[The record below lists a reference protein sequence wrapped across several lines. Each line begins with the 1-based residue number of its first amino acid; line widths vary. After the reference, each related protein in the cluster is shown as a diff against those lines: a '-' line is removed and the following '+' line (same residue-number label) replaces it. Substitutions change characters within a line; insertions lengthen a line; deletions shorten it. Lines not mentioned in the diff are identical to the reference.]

1 MAGGEMNR
9 FTSKWQVPVL
19 LAAGLCV
26 LVLLLST
33 LSSAQSSGT
42 VTGTVADQ
50 SGAVVAKAKISLKNE
65 ATGDTRETT
74 SNESGYFSFGTVNP
88 GNYTVKVS
96 AANFKSFERKGL
108 SVLPGDVRDVRD
120 IALQVGTSSDVIEVT
135 GVADE
140 IAPVDSG
147 ERSSVLTSKQ
157 IENLSL
163 EGRDATELIRTLPG
177 FAVYNGL
184 QNKAQDFT
192 VVSPTG
198 GAVGQGY
205 VGNGA
210 PYRGGTDII
219 SDGAHILDN
228 GCNCGATQTVNGDM
242 VSEVKVQTSN
252 FGADSAKG
260 PVVVNAV
267 GKSGTTA
274 YHGEVVMHARDG
286 SLNSDDW
293 AFKHQQLTSPK
304 GLVPNPSGRFLYPG
318 VQFGGPVPG
327 TNKKLVF
334 FVGYEYYYQK
344 GFPFTANIN
353 IPGLLTDVVPTMSMR
368 GLDVTGKPLPGG
380 ADFSTT
386 GDPGNN
392 GDNTALCA
400 GASGGNSGQVFCQ
413 KLGANLSWWNQ
424 AGTTQ
429 TSGGTGI
436 IAANQLDPGGQV
448 LMNNIPFPNADP
460 TKTGGFNY
468 LKPENLD
475 QNAFTLH
482 PRVDYNLS
490 DNTKLYVTYNVQK
503 ETDNSPVHLWWTPP
517 NSIPYPGGMTSKDN
531 SQTLS
536 GHFLHVFNPT
546 LTNEV
551 TSGLGYI
558 NYPLRRNNKNAWGAT
573 AAGYPYKTVF
583 GDPNSGTFGPTNS
596 YMMPGI
602 SNGYWVAGVPFMDQ
616 QDIWENGGGTFSWK
630 KWNFSVEDDVTK
642 SFKTHTIKAG
652 FYYERTTNDQ
662 GAFTPLQG
670 EFGFRP
676 FASNS
681 CDDGLGNANSVIACG
696 SNNPVA
702 DMILGTASNGFS
714 QVNRAALDSLWYP
727 TVSGFVQDDWKATRR
742 LTLNLGV
749 RGDHLGNWTPFNSA
763 GVATWTGNLT
773 AAGPNPKTP
782 GITWHGFDSKIPLS
796 GRSVDVITWEPRLG
810 FAYDL
815 RGTGKTV
822 LRGGWGEYGY
832 RDQWNDYAT
841 PADLAQ
847 GVISY
852 NSPGAIKF
860 SQVSGL
866 NGSPIPLSGTAAAV
880 SLHDHKQPITR
891 TYNFTIS
898 EQAPWNTLFEVGY
911 VGSSTINEVFR
922 PNGEWNINYVPFGAL
937 FTAQGCSAPC
947 ATNSSFKPAYAIG
960 GTAAGA
966 TYGTN
971 PIPLV
976 DHIAKANYN
985 GLQASWARQ
994 KGRISYNLNYTWS
1007 KALGTQGQGGGA
1019 GSGLQVDS
1027 TGVAHNYGVLGTD
1040 RSHVLNLSYAF
1051 QTGNPIRAN
1060 KVLGAAANGWNISG
1074 ITTWQ
1079 SGGNLQELSNQDFSL
1094 GVNGNVY
1101 NPNNS
1106 FGNTPGSNFGVSTNT
1121 WLGSG
1126 SVSLQPTVT
1135 CNPTAGL
1142 KAHQYVNMSCFGMP
1156 APGTNGS
1163 YQFPYIH
1170 GPAYFNS
1177 DLALFKTFK
1186 MTERQSMEFRVSAFN
1201 FLNHPLDSFQ
1211 NNGDLKLNFNATEPS
1226 PGVYNFA
1233 NATTAPA
1240 AGVKTL
1246 GNSTTYPGYAS
1257 TRFGR
1262 RVMEFSLNYK
1272 F

>member
-1 MAGGEMNR
+1 MNHS
-9 FTSKWQVPVL
+9 TSKWQIQEFL
-19 LAAGLCV
+19 GLAKLAAGLCL

-33 LSSAQSSGT
+33 LSSAQSTGT

-50 SGAVVAKAKISLKNE
+50 SGAVVAKAKITLKNE

-88 GNYTVKVS
+88 GTYAVKVS
-96 AANFKSFERKGL
+96 AANFKSLERKGL

-120 IALQVGTSSDVIEVT
+120 LALQVGTSSDVIEVT

-140 IAPVDSG
+140 VAPVDSG

-163 EGRDATELIRTLPG
+163 EGRE
-177 FAVYNGL
+177 
-184 QNKAQDFT
+184 
-192 VVSPTG
+192 G

-219 SDGAHILDN
+219 SDGAHILDT

-260 PVVVNAV
+260 PIVVNAV
-267 GKSGTTA
+267 GKSGSTS
-274 YHGEVVMHARDG
+274 YHGEFTLHARDG

-293 AFKHQQLTSPK
+293 AFRHQQLTSPA

-318 VQFGGPVPG
+318 AQFGGAVPG

-334 FVGYEYYYQK
+334 FVGYEYYYQH
-344 GFPFTANIN
+344 GFPFTTNIN
-353 IPGLLTDVVPTMSMR
+353 IPGLLTDVVPTQSMR
-368 GLDVTGKPLPGG
+368 VGDFSSTGG
-380 ADFSTT
+380 ATPASAAF
-386 GDPGNN
+386 GA
-392 GDNTALCA
+392 DNAALCGSSA
-400 GASGGNSGQVFCQ
+400 GGNSGQVFCQ
-413 KLGANLSWWNQ
+413 NLGNSLSWWNQ

-436 IAANQLDPGGQV
+436 IPSTQIDPGGAVFMANFPQ
-448 LMNNIPFPNADP
+448 PNADP
-460 TKTGGFNY
+460 SKTGGFNY
-468 LKPENLD
+468 LQSENLN
-475 QNAFTLH
+475 QNAYTLH

-490 DNTKLYVTYNVQK
+490 DNSKLYVTYNVQK

-551 TSGLGYI
+551 TSGLGYV
-558 NYPLRRNNKNAWGAT
+558 NYPLQRNNKNAWGAT
-573 AAGYPYKTVF
+573 TAGYPYKTVF
-583 GDPNSGTFGPTNS
+583 GNPTSGTYGPTNS
-596 YMMPGI
+596 YMMPAI

-616 QDIWENGGGTFSWK
+616 QDIWENGGGTFTWK
-630 KWNFSVEDDVTK
+630 KWNFSLEDNVTK

-652 FYYERTTNDQ
+652 FYYERTQDDQ

-681 CDDGLGNANSVIACG
+681 CDDGQKLPTSVIKCG

-727 TVSGFVQDDWKATRR
+727 TVSGFVQDDWKVNRR
-742 LTLNLGV
+742 LTLNLGL
-749 RGDHLGNWTPFNSA
+749 RADHLGGWTPLTSA
-763 GVATWTGNLT
+763 GVATWTGNLST
-773 AAGPNPKTP
+773 AGPNSLTP
-782 GITWHGFDSKIPLS
+782 GITWHGFDSKIPLT
-796 GRSVDVITWEPRLG
+796 GRNVDFITWQPRLG
-810 FAYDL
+810 LALDL
-815 RGTGKTV
+815 RGNGKTV

-832 RDQWNDYAT
+832 RDQWNDYAG
-841 PADLAQ
+841 PVDLAQ

-866 NGSPIPLSGTAAAV
+866 NGSPQTLSGTASAV
-880 SLHDHKQPITR
+880 TLHDHKQPVSR
-891 TYNFTIS
+891 SYNFTVS
-898 EQAPWNTLFEVGY
+898 QQTPWSTLFEIGY
-911 VGSSTINEVFR
+911 VGSSTINDVFR
-922 PNGEWNINYVPFGAL
+922 PNGLWNINFVPFGAL

-947 ATNSSFKPAYAIG
+947 NTNPSFQPAYAIG
-960 GTAAGA
+960 GTASGA
-966 TYGTN
+966 AYGTN
-971 PIPLV
+971 PINLV
-976 DHIAKANYN
+976 QHIAKSNYN

-994 KGRISYNLNYTWS
+994 RGRISYNLNYTWS
-1007 KALGTQGQGGGA
+1007 KTLGTQGEGGGA

-1027 TGVAHNYGVLGTD
+1027 TGIAHNYGVLGTD
-1040 RSHVLNLSYAF
+1040 RSHLLNLSYAF

-1079 SGGNLQELSNQDFSL
+1079 SGGNLQELSNQDFGL
-1094 GVNGNVY
+1094 GVNGNIY

-1106 FGNTPGSNFGVSTNT
+1106 FGNTPGTAFGVATNT

-1135 CNPTAGL
+1135 CNPTANL
-1142 KAHQYVNMSCFGMP
+1142 KAHQYVNMNCFGMP
-1156 APGTNGS
+1156 APGTNGA
-1163 YQFPYIH
+1163 YQLPYIH

-1226 PGVYNFA
+1226 PGVYNFV
-1233 NATTAPA
+1233 NTTTAPA
-1240 AGVKTL
+1240 SGVSTL
-1246 GNSTTYPGYAS
+1246 GNSTTFPGYAS